1 MLLNVV
7 QVNSSLFDHYS
18 KEKRLVAEISSTGIK
33 RFDRLY
39 DDAVDVGFAVFNE
52 KTPSVTRWVLSRE
65 VRDEVENELVAW
77 HFVPT
82 PETLRAEPNTEGYK
96 IVLLND

>member
-7 QVNSSLFDHYS
+7 QINSSLFDHYPRS
-18 KEKRLVAEISSTGIK
+18 KSLVAEISSTGIK

-39 DDAVDVGFAVFNE
+39 DDAADVGFAFRNE
-52 KTPSVTRWVLSRE
+52 KTGSVTRWSLSRE

-82 PETLRAEPNTEGYK
+82 PETLRDEPNTEGYK

>member
-39 DDAVDVGFAVFNE
+39 DDAVDVGFSVFNQ
-52 KTPSVTRWVLSRE
+52 KTRSVTRWAFHE
-65 VRDEVENELVAW
+65 HIRDEEHEIVAW

-82 PETLRAEPNTEGYK
+82 PETLRVHPNTEGYK